1 MVVDNIVNYKQ
12 DIKLCLLCY
21 NIISRLYKMNIIL
34 IKRQLYAL
42 RHDYLTMNNLVT
54 AAAILVAFS
63 WAWGSVE
70 AMQQNY
76 ELQRS
81 IDNKRQQIEI
91 EKIKVALLQYESKYY
106 ESDEY
111 QELAVR
117 QRTGK
122 GQPGEKQLIVPSTD
136 DSYRQQAATTSVRS
150 TPVRSNF
157 QQWMNFLFGGN
168 SRNKK

>member
-1 MVVDNIVNYKQ
+1 
-12 DIKLCLLCY
+12 
-21 NIISRLYKMNIIL
+21 MNIIF
-34 IKRQLYAL
+34 IKRHLYAL
-42 RHDYLTMNNLVT
+42 RHDYLTMNNLVV
-54 AAAILVAFS
+54 AAAVLVALG

-76 ELQRS
+76 QLQRS
-81 IDNKRQQIEI
+81 IDNKRQQIEL
-91 EKIKVALLQYESKYY
+91 EKIRVALLQYESKYY

-136 DSYRQQAATTSVRS
+136 DSAQSQTAAASMKAA
-150 TPVRSNF
+150 PAASNL

>member
-1 MVVDNIVNYKQ
+1 
-12 DIKLCLLCY
+12 
-21 NIISRLYKMNIIL
+21 MNIIL

-136 DSYRQQAATTSVRS
+136 DSYEQQTATASVRS
-150 TPVRSNF
+150 TPARSNF